1 VNSTLTG
8 LTKAYL
14 LGSASR
20 ALSPREFG
28 DLQPVEGGV
37 LWLHLDYSDPEMARW
52 VREESGVDAVVAE
65 MLLAPETRPRSQAQG
80 DGLLVVLRGVN
91 LNPGADPEDMV
102 SVRIWMT
109 GNRIISS
116 GQRKLLSIDD
126 LCREI
131 EQGTG
136 PENQGE
142 FLARL
147 GELMADRIGDV
158 VNDIDDVVD
167 GLEAE
172 LLSAEHQE
180 LRYTLSGVRRQTVGL
195 RRYLAPQRDALAR
208 LVSERS
214 SLIDEVVRIRLRE
227 LTDRMTR
234 YIEDLD
240 EARDRASFTH
250 EELVNRL
257 AELTNR
263 RMYLLTMIA
272 AIFLPLSFVTGLL
285 GINVGGIP
293 GTGNKH
299 AFLIVVGLL
308 VVISAAQWIYFRWR
322 KWF

>member
-1 VNSTLTG
+1 MNSQLPG

-14 LGSASR
+14 LGSPAR
-20 ALSPREFG
+20 ALSPQESLEWRPG
-28 DLQPVEGGV
+28 DGV

-52 VREESGVDAVVAE
+52 VREDSGVDDVVAE
-65 MLLAPETRPRSQAQG
+65 AILAPETRPRSLVHG
-80 DGLLVVLRGVN
+80 NGLLVMLRGVN

-102 SVRIWMT
+102 SVRIWIT
-109 GNRIISS
+109 GDRIISS
-116 GQRKLLSIDD
+116 GLRKLISIDD
-126 LCREI
+126 LCQEI

-136 PENQGE
+136 PASQGE
-142 FLARL
+142 FLVRL

-158 VNDIDDVVD
+158 VNDVDNVVD
-167 GLEAE
+167 SLENE
-172 LLSAEHQE
+172 LLTAEHHE
-180 LRYTLSGVRRQTVGL
+180 LRYALSNVRRQIVAL

-214 SLIDEVVRIRLRE
+214 SFIDDLVRMQLRE

-240 EARDRASFTH
+240 EARDRASVTH
-250 EELVNRL
+250 EELLNRL

-293 GTGNKH
+293 GANNSRG
-299 AFLIVVGLL
+299 FLIVIGLL
-308 VVISAAQWIYFRWR
+308 AVISVAQWIYFRWR

>member
-1 VNSTLTG
+1 
-8 LTKAYL
+8 
-14 LGSASR
+14 
-20 ALSPREFG
+20 
-28 DLQPVEGGV
+28 
-37 LWLHLDYSDPEMARW
+37 MARW
-52 VREESGVDAVVAE
+52 VREGSGVDDVVAE
-65 MLLAPETRPRSQAQG
+65 AILAPETRPRCLVHG
-80 DGLLVVLRGVN
+80 NGLLVMLRGVN

-102 SVRIWMT
+102 SVRIWIA
-109 GNRIISS
+109 GDRIISS
-116 GQRKLLSIDD
+116 GLRKLISIDD
-126 LCREI
+126 LCQEI

-136 PENQGE
+136 PASQGE
-142 FLARL
+142 FLVRL

-158 VNDIDDVVD
+158 VNDVDNVVD
-167 GLEAE
+167 SLENE
-172 LLSAEHQE
+172 LLTAEHHE
-180 LRYTLSGVRRQTVGL
+180 LRYALSNVRRQIVAL

-214 SLIDEVVRIRLRE
+214 SFIDDLVRMQLRE

-240 EARDRASFTH
+240 EARDRASVTH
-250 EELVNRL
+250 EELLNRL

-293 GTGNKH
+293 GTNNSRG
-299 AFLIVVGLL
+299 FLVVVGLL
-308 VVISAAQWIYFRWR
+308 AVISAAQWIYFRWR

>member
-80 DGLLVVLRGVN
+80 DGLL
-91 LNPGADPEDMV
+91 
-102 SVRIWMT
+102 
-109 GNRIISS
+109 
-116 GQRKLLSIDD
+116 
-126 LCREI
+126 
-131 EQGTG
+131 
-136 PENQGE
+136 
-142 FLARL
+142 
-147 GELMADRIGDV
+147 
-158 VNDIDDVVD
+158 
-167 GLEAE
+167 
-172 LLSAEHQE
+172 
-180 LRYTLSGVRRQTVGL
+180 
-195 RRYLAPQRDALAR
+195 
-208 LVSERS
+208 
-214 SLIDEVVRIRLRE
+214 
-227 LTDRMTR
+227 
-234 YIEDLD
+234 
-240 EARDRASFTH
+240 
-250 EELVNRL
+250 
-257 AELTNR
+257 
-263 RMYLLTMIA
+263 
-272 AIFLPLSFVTGLL
+272 